1 MKKLQWD
8 KVRVLVANYCNYKCP
23 FCHNEGQDKTT
34 TKERMS
40 LQSFRRLVDIL
51 SNQPISE
58 FNISGGEPFLNEDIV
73 DMILYINDNLDCDIS
88 CATNLS
94 LIKPEHISVL
104 SGTRIKFNI
113 QFPFATAEAFKQ
125 STVTGNLDRILTNID
140 LLCAENIQVG
150 LNTVVQS
157 DDFSSIPTLIDFAL
171 ERGLP
176 LKLLPQIGLSGSNQF
191 LNHIRPML
199 DAIAVKSIDKNNGAL
214 KWYIEKNGKITTVLY
229 IDAPCFTKDINRCRN
244 YGELRIQP
252 NMEVQACILGSPTDT
267 IDLADSND
275 VIIAQL
281 NNLWKN
287 FNHC

>member
-1 MKKLQWD
+1 MEKLQWD

-23 FCHNEGQDKTT
+23 FCHNEGQDKAT

-40 LQSFRRLVDIL
+40 LQSFKRLVDVL
-51 SNQPISE
+51 SDQPISE

-94 LIKPEHISVL
+94 LIKPEHINAL
-104 SGTRIKFNI
+104 SRTRIKFNI
-113 QFPFATAEAFKQ
+113 QFPFATAEAFKR
-125 STVTGNLDRILTNID
+125 STVTGNLDRILNSID
-140 LLCAENIQVG
+140 LLRTENIQVG
-150 LNTVVQS
+150 LNTVLQS
-157 DDFSSIPTLIDFAL
+157 DDFTSIPTLIDFAL

-176 LKLLPQIGLSGSNQF
+176 LKLLPQIGLSGSKLF

-199 DAIAVKSIDKNNGAL
+199 DAIAVKTIDKNNGAL
-214 KWYIEKNGKITTVLY
+214 KWYIEKNGKKTTVLY
-229 IDAPCFTKDINRCRN
+229 IDAPCFTKDIKQCRN

-252 NMEVQACILGSPTDT
+252 NMEVQACILGSPIET
-267 IDLADSND
+267 INLANSND
-275 VIIAQL
+275 VIITQL

>member
-1 MKKLQWD
+1 MQQ
-8 KVRVLVANYCNYKCP
+8 R
-23 FCHNEGQDKTT
+23 
-34 TKERMS
+34 
-40 LQSFRRLVDIL
+40 
-51 SNQPISE
+51 
-58 FNISGGEPFLNEDIV
+58 
-73 DMILYINDNLDCDIS
+73 
-88 CATNLS
+88 
-94 LIKPEHISVL
+94 
-104 SGTRIKFNI
+104 
-113 QFPFATAEAFKQ
+113 
-125 STVTGNLDRILTNID
+125 TVTGNLDRILTNID

-157 DDFSSIPTLIDFAL
+157 DDFSSISTLIDFAL

>member
-1 MKKLQWD
+1 M
-8 KVRVLVANYCNYKCP
+8 
-23 FCHNEGQDKTT
+23 
-34 TKERMS
+34 
-40 LQSFRRLVDIL
+40 
-51 SNQPISE
+51 
-58 FNISGGEPFLNEDIV
+58 
-73 DMILYINDNLDCDIS
+73 
-88 CATNLS
+88 
-94 LIKPEHISVL
+94 
-104 SGTRIKFNI
+104 
-113 QFPFATAEAFKQ
+113 
-125 STVTGNLDRILTNID
+125 
-140 LLCAENIQVG
+140 G

-157 DDFSSIPTLIDFAL
+157 DDFSSISTLIDFAL

-267 IDLADSND
+267 IDLADSMM
-275 VIIAQL
+275 
-281 NNLWKN
+281 
-287 FNHC
+287 

>member
-23 FCHNEGQDKTT
+23 FCHNEGQGKTT

-51 SNQPISE
+51 SNQSISE

-113 QFPFATAEAFKQ
+113 QFLLQQPRHSNRVQLLA
-125 STVTGNLDRILTNID
+125 IL
-140 LLCAENIQVG
+140 
-150 LNTVVQS
+150 
-157 DDFSSIPTLIDFAL
+157 
-171 ERGLP
+171 
-176 LKLLPQIGLSGSNQF
+176 
-191 LNHIRPML
+191 
-199 DAIAVKSIDKNNGAL
+199 
-214 KWYIEKNGKITTVLY
+214 IEY
-229 IDAPCFTKDINRCRN
+229 
-244 YGELRIQP
+244 
-252 NMEVQACILGSPTDT
+252 SP
-267 IDLADSND
+267 I
-275 VIIAQL
+275 
-281 NNLWKN
+281 
-287 FNHC
+287 

>member
-113 QFPFATAEAFKQ
+113 QFPFATAEAFKR

-157 DDFSSIPTLIDFAL
+157 DDF
-171 ERGLP
+171 
-176 LKLLPQIGLSGSNQF
+176 
-191 LNHIRPML
+191 
-199 DAIAVKSIDKNNGAL
+199 
-214 KWYIEKNGKITTVLY
+214 
-229 IDAPCFTKDINRCRN
+229 
-244 YGELRIQP
+244 
-252 NMEVQACILGSPTDT
+252 
-267 IDLADSND
+267 
-275 VIIAQL
+275 
-281 NNLWKN
+281 
-287 FNHC
+287 

>member
-23 FCHNEGQDKTT
+23 FCHNEGQGKTT

-157 DDFSSIPTLIDFAL
+157 DDFSSISTLIDFAL

-176 LKLLPQIGLSGSNQF
+176 LKLLPQI
-191 LNHIRPML
+191 R
-199 DAIAVKSIDKNNGAL
+199 A
-214 KWYIEKNGKITTVLY
+214 
-229 IDAPCFTKDINRCRN
+229 
-244 YGELRIQP
+244 
-252 NMEVQACILGSPTDT
+252 
-267 IDLADSND
+267 
-275 VIIAQL
+275 
-281 NNLWKN
+281 
-287 FNHC
+287 